1 MPNPFTY
8 PAFDLVTMS
17 PLDALPYQ
25 GVSFGEVLNQ
35 PGPWTGQLPL
45 ADPRIQELGWERA
58 SREGCTALFVDLGG
72 ELVWGGII
80 WTRQYQES
88 AKGKPIKVGA
98 TEFGSYFKQRLQ
110 AADYTIPNP
119 AAIYWNANPADP
131 MVIAQQMIM
140 DAQAGA
146 ITFTPVQTT
155 SAASGTGTVTS
166 LSVTALTAAL
176 PLGAKFT
183 IAGDTNAPV
192 IVWTVTTAAPIG
204 AVTVA
209 VTASVS
215 VTTTIAAGN
224 ILVGNAPTA
233 NPYAIGGN
241 GLNGTNLGITVVLNG
256 STPTGDWISPTYP
269 GTQLQT
275 IDSII
280 NTLSQMGYQLGP
292 DYSFDCQYL
301 PGTKIPAITMN
312 FWTPRK
318 GQLAAQSGI
327 VVLKSDMVDF
337 TYDEDST
344 PQALG
349 ISETASGTGGLSPA
363 YVSVPTMGYPP
374 LEKTISRTQVNNEG
388 VLVTLAD
395 ADLDL
400 YANPVIL
407 PTITVPLALP
417 DSQGGTDP
425 TQIGFANFNLGDDLL
440 WRIDPL
446 SGGGLN
452 VSPRFPNGMSFEWRI
467 VKWLCQVPDSGLPVL
482 VFTLALPPTTVSPPP
497 APPLA

>member
-1 MPNPFTY
+1 MDRRRELANGQVQQETVFAITSR
-8 PAFDLVTMS
+8 PA
-17 PLDALPYQ
+17 DAL
-25 GVSFGEVLNQ
+25 SE
-35 PGPWTGQLPL
+35 L
-45 ADPRIQELGWERA
+45 ALG
-58 SREGCTALFVDLGG
+58 
-72 ELVWGGII
+72 
-80 WTRQYQES
+80 
-88 AKGKPIKVGA
+88 
-98 TEFGSYFKQRLQ
+98 
-110 AADYTIPNP
+110 
-119 AAIYWNANPADP
+119 
-131 MVIAQQMIM
+131 
-140 DAQAGA
+140 
-146 ITFTPVQTT
+146 
-155 SAASGTGTVTS
+155 
-166 LSVTALTAAL
+166 AAL
-176 PLGAKFT
+176 RAHWG
-183 IAGDTNAPV
+183 IE
-192 IVWTVTTAAPIG
+192 
-204 AVTVA
+204 
-209 VTASVS
+209 
-215 VTTTIAAGN
+215 
-224 ILVGNAPTA
+224 
-233 NPYAIGGN
+233 N
-241 GLNGTNLGITVVLNG
+241 GVH
-256 STPTGDWISPTYP
+256 Y
-269 GTQLQT
+269 
-275 IDSII
+275 
-280 NTLSQMGYQLGP
+280 
-292 DYSFDCQYL
+292 
-301 PGTKIPAITMN
+301 
-312 FWTPRK
+312 RR
-318 GQLAAQSGI
+318 
-327 VVLKSDMVDF
+327 DF

-344 PQALG
+344 TQALG